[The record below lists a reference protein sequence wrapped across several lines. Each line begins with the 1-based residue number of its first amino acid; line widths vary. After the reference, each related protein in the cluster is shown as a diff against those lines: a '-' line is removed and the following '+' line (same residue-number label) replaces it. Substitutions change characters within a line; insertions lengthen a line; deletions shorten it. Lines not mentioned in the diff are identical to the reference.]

1 MCISV
6 VCGVQKFYK
15 TLSEIMPDVTYV
27 VKTGRQVVERK
38 QVDFPGV
45 LTSQID
51 AIKQHFN
58 DLGAQVLARRGFSSA
73 IEFMII
79 LLFFYFFVYFTVKVQ
94 V

>member
-1 MCISV
+1 MSLAALTLTGFV
-6 VCGVQKFYK
+6 DVQKFYK

-38 QVDFPGV
+38 QVDFPAV

-58 DLGAQVLARRGFSSA
+58 DLGAQVAA
-73 IEFMII
+73 IIYHF
-79 LLFFYFFVYFTVKVQ
+79 L
-94 V
+94 

>member
-1 MCISV
+1 
-6 VCGVQKFYK
+6 
-15 TLSEIMPDVTYV
+15 MPDVTYV

-58 DLGAQVLARRGFSSA
+58 DLGAQVFVRLGMSPITELLMFFASFYDYFCCCPCRRHNGY
-73 IEFMII
+73 
-79 LLFFYFFVYFTVKVQ
+79 L
-94 V
+94 

>member
-1 MCISV
+1 
-6 VCGVQKFYK
+6 
-15 TLSEIMPDVTYV
+15 MPDVTYV

-58 DLGAQVLARRGFSSA
+58 DLGAQVFGSLVSGSETVEFFLACQILACWKILFLWA
-73 IEFMII
+73 I
-79 LLFFYFFVYFTVKVQ
+79 L
-94 V
+94 

>member
-1 MCISV
+1 
-6 VCGVQKFYK
+6 VQKFYK

-51 AIKQHFN
+51 AIKQQFN
-58 DLGAQVLARRGFSSA
+58 DLGAQVCSSVANGVVQAAREVS
-73 IEFMII
+73 
-79 LLFFYFFVYFTVKVQ
+79 
-94 V
+94 

>member
-1 MCISV
+1 
-6 VCGVQKFYK
+6 
-15 TLSEIMPDVTYV
+15 MPDVTYV

-58 DLGAQVLARRGFSSA
+58 DLGAQVSARLNFGLMENF
-73 IEFMII
+73 
-79 LLFFYFFVYFTVKVQ
+79 
-94 V
+94 